1 MESKLNKIMNLNSQT
16 NLILNGE
23 NEKKIDLKKKQ
34 KKYKT

>member
-1 MESKLNKIMNLNSQT
+1 MESKLNKTMNLNSQT

-23 NEKKIDLKKKQ
+23 NKKKIDLKKKQ

>member
-1 MESKLNKIMNLNSQT
+1 MESKLNKNMNLNSQT

>member
-1 MESKLNKIMNLNSQT
+1 MNLNSQT